1 MLDRSDVDAAVFR
14 VAVAA
19 FTYYPDKPAR
29 EPGYIL
35 SEDIGWC
42 MRPLR
47 HLPAHDQ
54 QVLREQVERLITDPT
69 ADRQA
74 FIRQLE
80 TLTGG
85 TRP

>member
-1 MLDRSDVDAAVFR
+1 MLDRSDVDAVVFR

-19 FTYYPDKPAR
+19 FTYYPDKPTH
-29 EPGYIL
+29 EPGYRL
-35 SEDIGWC
+35 SEDVGWC

-47 HLPAHDQ
+47 HLPAQEQ
-54 QVLREQVERLITDPT
+54 QVLREQVERLITDPV

-74 FIRQLE
+74 FIRHLD